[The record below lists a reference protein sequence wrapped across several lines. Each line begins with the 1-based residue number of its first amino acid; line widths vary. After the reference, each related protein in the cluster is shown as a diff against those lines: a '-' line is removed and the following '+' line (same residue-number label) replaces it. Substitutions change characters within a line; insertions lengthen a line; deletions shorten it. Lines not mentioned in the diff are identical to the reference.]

1 MSNKIKVAGYAQ
13 KIRYEDGIEYRPFS
27 PDLVGLQLTSD
38 GGSPLFTM
46 GNFSITTNIDEKTN
60 KTFTTSKF
68 SNFVTLTTLNVDETT
83 NQELLD
89 NNAIVIL
96 NLNKKN
102 LNNYALFGSL
112 SEFVRVSLENIIT
125 NWPASLYLTPLAQTS
140 TGQILNGYTYEDYT
154 YDSLNELSTFKIDT
168 TFINNKFDINYLENG
183 NIINTYNSANS
194 LRNLTVNYKSYVILI
209 NNTEYPIVNFTAST
223 YNVNDYIYLE
233 VNGNPFSGFGTT
245 SKVIYHIKPSKLK
258 QEIFFNSLPDFEYYL
273 LSRDV
278 TPLYT
283 ATFNYQVKSEMG
295 LILYIS
301 DTVKWPVSD
310 GYNID
315 FNTTEYVDYA
325 TKLLDISSK
334 NDLVKSNLM
343 GRFLVS
349 ESITSFDTTP
359 VYLSDLDK
367 DTSGQKIN
375 KTLQIYGRSFD
386 EINNFISGIAFAN
399 VVTYDKQDN
408 TPDAY
413 LKNIARVLGWELV
426 SSVLENNLLSN
437 YVSNKPSTY
446 PGQSVGLTAVEAD
459 IELWRRLILNSPW
472 LWKSKGARKSI
483 EFLLKFIGAPIGLV
497 NFNEYVYKAD
507 KPIDVELFKQILAS
521 NNLDTDISNFPIDS
535 DGYPRP
541 LPDTPNMYFQNDGL
555 WYRETGG
562 TGSTIDILSG
572 NNPHLGPYDGGNKYM
587 SQFIG
592 LIPNFSAVTLTS
604 QTITTNANNLYT
616 NYDFGSF
623 DENVSTATTINTV
636 QITNENGVDISDCVV
651 FTPEIILDPNPS
663 VVFNDCGCEVGQSDN
678 VLSLTISKNEIEEPI
693 CFPEFLSPPE
703 VDEVDGLYV
712 FSYYQYNPDGS
723 VILDPFFSIPKPR
736 FSNYTKKECCESIGG
751 IPSYFEDIQGP
762 SVVNSGYVCCTT
774 ANRCGCIIGCNWDIS
789 LTPVVQNIGGQQNNY
804 LHFIKENGSSV
815 MVTPDGCN
823 CINKWT
829 TPVPN
834 ITDSFTGQ
842 IGYACLLTSAGVT
855 DLQQGVQSTIKQ
867 FYEDRIITGNCFS
880 IYGV

>member
-13 KIRYEDGIEYRPFS
+13 KIRYGDGIEYRPFS

-521 NNLDTDISNFPIDS
+521 NNLNTDISNFPIDS

-572 NNPHLGPYDGGNKYM
+572 NNPHLGPYDGGGKYIN
-587 SQFIG
+587 QFRG

-678 VLSLTISKNEIEEPI
+678 VLSLTISKNDIQEPI
-693 CFPEFLSPPE
+693 CFPEFLSTPE
-703 VDEVDGLYV
+703 INGDEGLYV

-723 VILDPFFSIPKPR
+723 VYLNPFTMTPKPR

-751 IPSYFEDIQGP
+751 TPSFFEDIQGS

-774 ANRCGCIIGCNWDIS
+774 QNICGCIIGCNWDIS

-842 IGYACLLTSAGVT
+842 IGYACLLTSAGVA

>member
-315 FNTTEYVDYA
+315 FNTTEYVD
-325 TKLLDISSK
+325 
-334 NDLVKSNLM
+334 
-343 GRFLVS
+343 
-349 ESITSFDTTP
+349 
-359 VYLSDLDK
+359 
-367 DTSGQKIN
+367 
-375 KTLQIYGRSFD
+375 
-386 EINNFISGIAFAN
+386 
-399 VVTYDKQDN
+399 
-408 TPDAY
+408 
-413 LKNIARVLGWELV
+413 
-426 SSVLENNLLSN
+426 
-437 YVSNKPSTY
+437 
-446 PGQSVGLTAVEAD
+446 
-459 IELWRRLILNSPW
+459 
-472 LWKSKGARKSI
+472 
-483 EFLLKFIGAPIGLV
+483 
-497 NFNEYVYKAD
+497 
-507 KPIDVELFKQILAS
+507 
-521 NNLDTDISNFPIDS
+521 
-535 DGYPRP
+535 
-541 LPDTPNMYFQNDGL
+541 
-555 WYRETGG
+555 
-562 TGSTIDILSG
+562 
-572 NNPHLGPYDGGNKYM
+572 
-587 SQFIG
+587 
-592 LIPNFSAVTLTS
+592 
-604 QTITTNANNLYT
+604 
-616 NYDFGSF
+616 
-623 DENVSTATTINTV
+623 
-636 QITNENGVDISDCVV
+636 
-651 FTPEIILDPNPS
+651 
-663 VVFNDCGCEVGQSDN
+663 
-678 VLSLTISKNEIEEPI
+678 
-693 CFPEFLSPPE
+693 
-703 VDEVDGLYV
+703 
-712 FSYYQYNPDGS
+712 
-723 VILDPFFSIPKPR
+723 
-736 FSNYTKKECCESIGG
+736 
-751 IPSYFEDIQGP
+751 
-762 SVVNSGYVCCTT
+762 
-774 ANRCGCIIGCNWDIS
+774 
-789 LTPVVQNIGGQQNNY
+789 
-804 LHFIKENGSSV
+804 
-815 MVTPDGCN
+815 
-823 CINKWT
+823 
-829 TPVPN
+829 
-834 ITDSFTGQ
+834 
-842 IGYACLLTSAGVT
+842 
-855 DLQQGVQSTIKQ
+855 
-867 FYEDRIITGNCFS
+867 
-880 IYGV
+880 